1 MITNKKHLFVLL
13 NKRFLLVIFTF
24 VGHLDIMKSGDNM
37 RKKEDLRILKTKACL
52 YRGLMNLMKTKPFED
67 IKISEICKESLINR
81 STFYDHFNDKYEL
94 IESLMNDMRKELVEK
109 LNKSI
114 KTNNIKEYYIELMKI
129 LLDHIKSNIDIY
141 SSAIKINS
149 NSIARDMMTEVVITS
164 ATKEIDERYEN
175 KSDIPTKKIVLYYA
189 SGIINIIIESINN
202 KKQFDTKELIHII
215 DELTPDLNYFIAI
228 NN

>member
-1 MITNKKHLFVLL
+1 MN
-13 NKRFLLVIFTF
+13 
-24 VGHLDIMKSGDNM
+24 SGDNM

-94 IESLMNDMRKELVEK
+94 IESLMNDMRKELIEK
-109 LNKSI
+109 LDKSI

-149 NSIARDMMTEVVITS
+149 NSIARDMMTEVIITS

-175 KSDIPTKKIVLYYA
+175 KSDIPTKTIVLYYA

-215 DELTPDLNYFIAI
+215 DELTPDLNYVIAI

>member
-1 MITNKKHLFVLL
+1 MITNKRHLFVLL

-24 VGHLDIMKSGDNM
+24 VAHLDIMKSGDNM

-149 NSIARDMMTEVVITS
+149 NSIARDMMTEVIITS

-175 KSDIPTKKIVLYYA
+175 KSDIPTKTIVLYYA

>member
-1 MITNKKHLFVLL
+1 MN
-13 NKRFLLVIFTF
+13 
-24 VGHLDIMKSGDNM
+24 SGDNM

-94 IESLMNDMRKELVEK
+94 IESLMND
-109 LNKSI
+109 N
-114 KTNNIKEYYIELMKI
+114 IELMKI

-149 NSIARDMMTEVVITS
+149 NSIARDMMTEVIITS

-175 KSDIPTKKIVLYYA
+175 KSDIPTKTIVLYYA

>member
-1 MITNKKHLFVLL
+1 MITNKKYFFVLL
-13 NKRFLLVIFTF
+13 NKRFLLVIFTY
-24 VGHLDIMKSGDNM
+24 VGYLDIMKSGDNM

-175 KSDIPTKKIVLYYA
+175 KSDIPTKTIVLYYA